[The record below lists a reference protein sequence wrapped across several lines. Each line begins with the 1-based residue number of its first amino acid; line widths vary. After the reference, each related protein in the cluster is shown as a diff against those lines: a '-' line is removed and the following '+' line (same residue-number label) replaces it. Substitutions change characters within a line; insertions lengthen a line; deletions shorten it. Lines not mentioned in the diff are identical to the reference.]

1 MVGIALG
8 IVLGIFIDV
17 YMTPVAEKAHAEI
30 TEVVPVEVQIEVTYT
45 TEDIVRK
52 IKETFPEDPETAV
65 KIARC
70 ESGLN
75 IEVQSQHILSYGQE
89 RSFGLFQIHEP
100 AHHKT
105 ALRLGYEN
113 YQTDID
119 DNLAMARHIYDS
131 AGKRWTAWSCYTKK
145 MI

>member
-17 YMTPVAEKAHAEI
+17 YMNPVAEEARAEI
-30 TEVVPVEVQIEVTYT
+30 VEVQPVEVELEIIYT
-45 TEDIVRK
+45 TEDIIRK

-75 IEVQSQHILSYGQE
+75 IEIQSKHILSYGQE
-89 RSFGLFQIHEP
+89 RSYGLFQIHAP
-100 AHHKT
+100 DHHKT
-105 ALRLGYEN
+105 ALRLGYDN

-119 DNLAMARHIYDS
+119 DNLAMARYIYDA